1 MLFGS
6 TNPAIRDVRFVG
18 ITGRVTGDGDCIRIQ
33 NRRPQT
39 GTRTNKPIERVT
51 FRDIAVSHSDVEA
64 YAVAIEN
71 GRAAKA
77 PLRARSMV
85 RFEPA
90 SGTRYIWGAV
100 ARPQK
105 SQKGHPP

>member
-1 MLFGS
+1 MLVGS

-33 NRRPQT
+33 NRPRP
-39 GTRTNKPIERVT
+39 GTNTNKPIARVV
-51 FRDIAVSHSDVEA
+51 FRDIAVGHADTEA

-71 GRAAKA
+71 RRAAKA

-90 SGTRYIWGAV
+90 SGTRYICGAV

-105 SQKGHPP
+105 SPKGHPP